1 MEPIESQYFEKSE
14 IVMTVN
20 RCRPCLQTGMQE
32 EEAIGTW
39 TDRAVGGAERDRS
52 FPPLLLGMT
61 LMKEF
66 LTVYGTW
73 QYELTLTRRLR
84 VGI

>member
-1 MEPIESQYFEKSE
+1 
-14 IVMTVN
+14 
-20 RCRPCLQTGMQE
+20 MQE

-52 FPPLLLGMT
+52 FPPLLGMT
-61 LMKEF
+61 LMKVF